1 MAGISQVA
9 DNNMLMGA
17 YNNTRYFFNDFFGLA
32 NVKTWWAYSEN
43 NNRSLSYEYVTSTG
57 AIGVASTNLISNT
70 WKQLP
75 LNDGSLGSF
84 LINKWATDVAFV
96 GNVKL
101 WIAYDSNT
109 VAKSIFGGDY
119 QHTFSALFTVPAGYK
134 AFITN
139 INFDS
144 NGATDYFTMFKWSS
158 TGVRSTVFMWSSVNR
173 FTGNF
178 NNEFAGAGGCFEA
191 GETIGFSALNNA
203 SYKQFY
209 ATVMC
214 RPV

>member
-9 DNNMLMGA
+9 DNNMLMGG
-17 YNNTRYFFNDFFGLA
+17 YLSSRYFFNDFFGLA
-32 NVKTWWAYSEN
+32 NVKQWWAYSET
-43 NNRSLSYEYVTSTG
+43 NNRNLTYEYITSTG
-57 AIGVASTNLISNT
+57 AIQVATTNLVANT
-70 WKQLP
+70 WKRLP
-75 LNDGSLGSF
+75 LSDGSAGTF

-96 GNVKL
+96 GNVKVY
-101 WIAYDSNT
+101 IAYDSATTN
-109 VAKSIFGGDY
+109 KCMFGGDF
-119 QHTFSALFTVPAGYK
+119 QHTFSALFTCPVGYK

-144 NGATDYFTMFKWSS
+144 NGATDYLTMFKWDA
-158 TGVRSTVFMWSSVNR
+158 TGVRSTVFMWSSISR